1 MIVDRGAGS
10 QPAAASQTA
19 PPPARPKPRT
29 GRRGLL
35 VFFALIGVLVA
46 AAVVGGI
53 LPRLTRQKALLAA
66 AETQTEQRPTVEVA
80 TARVAPARS
89 TLDLPGDM
97 QALVDSPVFARV
109 DGYLRTR
116 LVDYGDRVK
125 TGQLLAEIDTPELDQ
140 QISQARA
147 ALSQSQSALN
157 EVKADLDLSKANQ
170 NLARLTV
177 ERWRRLAKGGV
188 VARQEADQ
196 KEADFAVTEAQ
207 VAKAQASIATTQE
220 TVRGNQA
227 NVHRLEEMKAFAR
240 ITAPF
245 DGVIT
250 ARNVDIGTLIN
261 YGNGGAARE
270 LFHIAQIQVLRIFIN
285 VPQTNVASMHP
296 GQTAELRVEE
306 LPGQVFS
313 ARVAR
318 IANALDA
325 ASRAMLTVL
334 EVPNPRGVLMPGMYA
349 QVRFSTGR
357 AEAAVLV
364 PGDVLILGRQGP
376 RVAVVAP
383 DHRIH
388 MRQIRIGQDLGSEIE
403 VVSGLAAGEVV
414 VANPSDAVRENAL
427 VEVRNIGK

>member
-1 MIVDRGAGS
+1 MIVD
-10 QPAAASQTA
+10 PVPETI
-19 PPPARPKPRT
+19 ARPRPRT

-35 VFFALIGVLVA
+35 VFFALIGLLVA

-66 AETQTEQRPTVEVA
+66 AEIQTEQRPVVEVA
-80 TARVAPARS
+80 TARPAPARS
-89 TLDLPGDM
+89 TIDLPGDM
-97 QALVDSPVFARV
+97 QALVDSPIFARV
-109 DGYLRTR
+109 DGYLRAR
-116 LVDYGDRVK
+116 LVDYGDHVK
-125 TGQLLAEIDTPELDQ
+125 TGQLLADIDTPELDQ
-140 QISQARA
+140 QIRQARA
-147 ALSQSQSALN
+147 AVSQTQSTLN
-157 EVKADLDLSKANQ
+157 EVKADLDLSKANL

-177 ERWRRLAKGGV
+177 ERWRRLAAKGV
-188 VARQEADQ
+188 VAKQEADQ
-196 KEADFAVTEAQ
+196 KEADFAVNEAQ

-220 TVRGNQA
+220 TVHASEA
-227 NVHRLEEMKAFAR
+227 NLHRLEEMKAFAR

-261 YGNGGAARE
+261 SGNGGTARE
-270 LFHIAQIQVLRIFIN
+270 LFHIAQIQVLRIFVN

-296 GQTAELRVEE
+296 GQTAELRVQE

-325 ASRAMLTVL
+325 TSRAMLTVL
-334 EVPNPRGVLMPGMYA
+334 EVPNPRGILMPGMYA

-357 AEAAVLV
+357 AEAAVIV
-364 PGDVLILGRQGP
+364 PGDVLMLGRQGP

-388 MRQIRIGQDLGSEIE
+388 FRAIRIGQDFGSEIE
-403 VVSGLAAGEVV
+403 VVSGLSAGEVV
-414 VANPSDAVRENAL
+414 VANPSDAVHENAL
-427 VEVRNIGK
+427 VDVRNVGK

>member
-1 MIVDRGAGS
+1 MIVN
-10 QPAAASQTA
+10 PAPDTA
-19 PPPARPKPRT
+19 ARPKPRT

-35 VFFALIGVLVA
+35 AFFALIGVLVA
-46 AAVVGGI
+46 GAVVGGI
-53 LPRLTRQKALLAA
+53 LPRLTREKALLAA
-66 AETQTEQRPTVEVA
+66 AETQTGQRPLVEVA
-80 TARVAPARS
+80 TARSAPARS

-97 QALVDSPVFARV
+97 QALVDSPIFARV

-125 TGQLLAEIDTPELDQ
+125 AGQLLAEIDTPELDQ
-140 QISQARA
+140 QIRQARA
-147 ALSQSQSALN
+147 TLSQSQSTLN
-157 EVKADLDLSKANQ
+157 EVKADLDLSKANL

-177 ERWRRLAKGGV
+177 ERWRRLAKAGV

-220 TVRGNQA
+220 NVHA
-227 NVHRLEEMKAFAR
+227 NEASVHRLEEMKAFAR

-250 ARNVDIGTLIN
+250 SRNVDIGWLVN
-261 YGNGGAARE
+261 SGNGGTSRE
-270 LFHIAQIQVLRIFIN
+270 LFHIAQIQVLRIFVN
-285 VPQTNVASMHP
+285 VPQTNVASIHP

-306 LPGQVFS
+306 LPGRVFS
-313 ARVAR
+313 ARVTR

-325 ASRAMLTVL
+325 NSRAMLTVL
-334 EVPNPRGVLMPGMYA
+334 EVPNPSGILMPGMYA

-357 AEAAVLV
+357 AEAAVIV
-364 PGDVLILGRQGP
+364 PGDVLILGREGP

-388 MRQIRIGQDLGSEIE
+388 LRQISIGQDLGSEIE
-403 VVSGLAAGEVV
+403 VVSGLSAGDVV

-427 VEVRNIGK
+427 VDVRNVGK

>member
-1 MIVDRGAGS
+1 MIVD
-10 QPAAASQTA
+10 PAPQTT
-19 PPPARPKPRT
+19 ARPKPRT

-53 LPRLTRQKALLAA
+53 LPRLTRQKALRAA
-66 AETQTEQRPTVEVA
+66 AEIQTEQRPTVEVA
-80 TARVAPARS
+80 TARAAPARS
-89 TLDLPGDM
+89 TIDLPGDM
-97 QALVDSPVFARV
+97 QALVDSPIFARV

-140 QISQARA
+140 QIRQARA
-147 ALSQSQSALN
+147 AVSQTQSALN
-157 EVKADLDLSKANQ
+157 EVKADLDLSKANL

-177 ERWRRLAKGGV
+177 ERWRRLAAKGV
-188 VARQEADQ
+188 VAKQEADQ
-196 KEADFAVTEAQ
+196 KEADFAVNEAQ

-220 TVRGNQA
+220 TVHA
-227 NVHRLEEMKAFAR
+227 NEANLHRLEEMKAFAR

-261 YGNGGAARE
+261 SGNGGVARE
-270 LFHIAQIQVLRIFIN
+270 LFHIAQIQVLRIFVN

-296 GQTAELRVEE
+296 GETAELRVQEF
-306 LPGQVFS
+306 PGQVFP
-313 ARVAR
+313 AHVQR

-325 ASRAMLTVL
+325 TSRAMLTVL
-334 EVPNPRGVLMPGMYA
+334 EVPNPHGVLMPGMYA

-357 AEAAVLV
+357 AEAAVIV
-364 PGDVLILGRQGP
+364 PGDVLMLGREGP

-388 MRQIRIGQDLGSEIE
+388 LRQIRIGQDLGSEIE

>member
-1 MIVDRGAGS
+1 
-10 QPAAASQTA
+10 
-19 PPPARPKPRT
+19 
-29 GRRGLL
+29 
-35 VFFALIGVLVA
+35 
-46 AAVVGGI
+46 
-53 LPRLTRQKALLAA
+53 
-66 AETQTEQRPTVEVA
+66 VEVA
-80 TARVAPARS
+80 TARQAPVRS

-97 QALVDSPVFARV
+97 QALVDSAVFARV

-140 QISQARA
+140 QIRQARA
-147 ALSQSQSALN
+147 AVSQSQSALN
-157 EVKADLDLSKANQ
+157 EVRADLDLSKANL

-196 KEADFAVTEAQ
+196 KEADFTVTEAQ

-220 TVRGNQA
+220 TVHANEA
-227 NVHRLEEMKAFAR
+227 NVHRLEDMKAFAR

-261 YGNGGAARE
+261 SGNGGTARE
-270 LFHIAQIQVLRIFIN
+270 LFHIAQIQVLRIFVN

-296 GQTAELRVEE
+296 GETAELRVQE
-306 LPGQVFS
+306 LPGQLFS
-313 ARVAR
+313 ARVTR

-325 ASRAMLTVL
+325 TSRAMLTVL
-334 EVPNPRGVLMPGMYA
+334 EVPNPKGVLMPGMYA

-388 MRQIRIGQDLGSEIE
+388 LRQIRIGQDLGSEIE

>member
-1 MIVDRGAGS
+1 MIVDPVETS
-10 QPAAASQTA
+10 
-19 PPPARPKPRT
+19 ARPKPRT

-35 VFFALIGVLVA
+35 AFFALIGALVA

-66 AETQTEQRPTVEVA
+66 AETQTEQRPLVEVA
-80 TARVAPARS
+80 TARQAPTQS
-89 TLDLPGDM
+89 VLDLPGDM
-97 QALVDSPVFARV
+97 QAMVDSPIFARV

-140 QISQARA
+140 QIRQARA
-147 ALSQSQSALN
+147 TLSQSQSTLN
-157 EVKADLDLSKANQ
+157 EVKADLDLSKANL

-207 VAKAQASIATTQE
+207 VAKAQAGIATTQE
-220 TVRGNQA
+220 TVHA
-227 NVHRLEEMKAFAR
+227 NEANLRRLEEMKAFAR

-261 YGNGGAARE
+261 SGNAGASRE
-270 LFHIAQIQVLRIFIN
+270 LFHIAQIQVLRIFVN

-306 LPGQVFS
+306 LPGQVFA

-325 ASRAMLTVL
+325 NSRAMLTVL

-357 AEAAVLV
+357 AEAAVLI
-364 PGDVLILGRQGP
+364 PGDTLILGRQGP

-388 MRQIRIGQDLGSEIE
+388 LRQIRIGQDLGSEIE
-403 VVSGLAAGEVV
+403 VVAGLSAGEVV
-414 VANPSDAVRENAL
+414 VANPSDAVRENAW
-427 VEVRNIGK
+427 VDVRNIAK

>member
-1 MIVDRGAGS
+1 MIVD
-10 QPAAASQTA
+10 PT
-19 PPPARPKPRT
+19 PETTTRPKPRT

-35 VFFALIGVLVA
+35 AFFALIGVLVA
-46 AAVVGGI
+46 AAVIGGI
-53 LPRLTRQKALLAA
+53 LPRLTRDKALVAA
-66 AETQTEQRPTVEVA
+66 AETQTDQRPMVEVA
-80 TARVAPARS
+80 TARQAPAHG
-89 TLDLPGDM
+89 TLDLPGDL
-97 QALVDSPVFARV
+97 QAQVDSPIFSRV

-140 QISQARA
+140 QIRQARA
-147 ALSQSQSALN
+147 AVSQTQSTLN
-157 EVKADLDLSKANQ
+157 EVKADLDLSKANL

-177 ERWRRLAKGGV
+177 ERWRRLADKGV

-207 VAKAQASIATTQE
+207 VARAQASITTTQE
-220 TVRGNQA
+220 TVHA
-227 NVHRLEEMKAFAR
+227 NEANLHRLEEMKAFAR
-240 ITAPF
+240 ITAPY

-250 ARNVDIGTLIN
+250 SRNVDPGWLIN
-261 YGNGGAARE
+261 SGSGGTARE
-270 LFHIAQIQVLRIFIN
+270 LFHIAQIQVLRIFVN
-285 VPQTNVASMHP
+285 VPQTNVASVHP
-296 GQTAELRVEE
+296 GQTAELRVQE

-318 IANALDA
+318 IANSLDSN
-325 ASRAMLTVL
+325 SRAMLTVL
-334 EVPNPRGVLMPGMYA
+334 EVPNPSGVLMPGMYA
-349 QVRFSTGR
+349 EVRFSTGR

-364 PGDVLILGRQGP
+364 PGDVLILGKQGP

-388 MRQIRIGQDLGSEIE
+388 LRPIRIGQDLGSEIE
-403 VVSGLAAGEVV
+403 VVSGLSAGEVV

-427 VEVRNIGK
+427 VDLRNIGK

>member
-1 MIVDRGAGS
+1 M
-10 QPAAASQTA
+10 
-19 PPPARPKPRT
+19 
-29 GRRGLL
+29 
-35 VFFALIGVLVA
+35 
-46 AAVVGGI
+46 
-53 LPRLTRQKALLAA
+53 
-66 AETQTEQRPTVEVA
+66 VEVA
-80 TARVAPARS
+80 TARPAPARS
-89 TLDLPGDM
+89 TLDLPGNM

-140 QISQARA
+140 QIHQARA
-147 ALSQSQSALN
+147 TLSQSQSTLN
-157 EVKADLDLSKANQ
+157 EVKADLDLTKANL

-207 VAKAQASIATTQE
+207 VAKAQASIATVQE
-220 TVRGNQA
+220 TVRGNEA

-240 ITAPF
+240 ITAPY

-250 ARNVDIGTLIN
+250 SRNVDPGWLVN
-261 YGNGGAARE
+261 SGNGGASRE
-270 LFHIAQIQVLRIFIN
+270 LFHIAQIQVLRIFVN
-285 VPQTNVASMHP
+285 VPQTNVASVHP
-296 GQTAELRVEE
+296 GQTAELRVQE

-313 ARVAR
+313 AAVTR

-325 ASRAMLTVL
+325 SSRAMLTVL
-334 EVPNPRGVLMPGMYA
+334 EVPNPRGILMPGMYA

-364 PGDVLILGRQGP
+364 PGDVLILGREGP
-376 RVAVVAP
+376 RVAVVGP

-388 MRQIRIGQDLGSEIE
+388 LRQIRIGQDLGSEIE
-403 VVSGLAAGEVV
+403 VVAGLAAGEVV

-427 VEVRNIGK
+427 VEARNIGK

>member
-1 MIVDRGAGS
+1 MIADPV
-10 QPAAASQTA
+10 PQTA
-19 PPPARPKPRT
+19 ARPRPRT

-35 VFFALIGVLVA
+35 VFFALIGILVA
-46 AAVVGGI
+46 AAVIGGI

-66 AETQTEQRPTVEVA
+66 AETQTQQRPIVEVA
-80 TARVAPARS
+80 TARPAPARS

-125 TGQLLAEIDTPELDQ
+125 AGQLLAEIDTPELDQ
-140 QISQARA
+140 QIRQARA
-147 ALSQSQSALN
+147 TLSQSQSALN

-170 NLARLTV
+170 NMARLTV

-207 VAKAQASIATTQE
+207 VARAQASIATTQE
-220 TVRGNQA
+220 NVRA
-227 NVHRLEEMKAFAR
+227 SEASLHRLEEMKAFAR

-250 ARNVDIGTLIN
+250 SRNVDPGWLVN
-261 YGNGGAARE
+261 SGNGGTARE
-270 LFHIAQIQVLRIFIN
+270 LFHIAQIQVLRIFVN

-296 GQTAELRVEE
+296 GETAELRVQE

-313 ARVAR
+313 AKVTR
-318 IANALDA
+318 IANALDVT
-325 ASRAMLTVL
+325 SRAMLTVL

-357 AEAAVLV
+357 AEAAVIV
-364 PGDVLILGRQGP
+364 PGDTLILGRQGP
-376 RVAVVAP
+376 RVAVVGP

-388 MRQIRIGQDLGSEIE
+388 LRQIRIGQDSGSEIE
-403 VVSGLAAGEVV
+403 VISGLSAGETV

-427 VEVRNIGK
+427 VDVRNIGK

>member
-1 MIVDRGAGS
+1 MIADPVP
-10 QPAAASQTA
+10 QAAA
-19 PPPARPKPRT
+19 RPRPRT
-29 GRRGLL
+29 ARRGLL

-46 AAVVGGI
+46 AAVIGGI
-53 LPRLTRQKALLAA
+53 VPRLTRRKALLAA
-66 AETQTEQRPTVEVA
+66 AESQTGQRPIVEVV
-80 TARVAPARS
+80 TARAAPDRF

-97 QALVDSPVFARV
+97 QALVDSPIFARV

-116 LVDYGDRVK
+116 LADYGDRVK
-125 TGQLLAEIDTPELDQ
+125 AGQLLAEIDTPELDQ
-140 QISQARA
+140 QIRQARA
-147 ALSQSQSALN
+147 AVSQSQSALN
-157 EVKADLDLSKANQ
+157 EGKADLDLSKANL
-170 NLARLTV
+170 NMARLTV

-207 VAKAQASIATTQE
+207 VAKAQASISTTQE
-220 TVRGNQA
+220 TVRA
-227 NVHRLEEMKAFAR
+227 NEANLHRLEEMKAFAR

-250 ARNVDIGTLIN
+250 ARNVDIGTLVN
-261 YGNGGAARE
+261 SGNGGAARE
-270 LFHIAQIQVLRIFIN
+270 LFHIAQIQVLRIFVN
-285 VPQTNVASMHP
+285 VPQTNVASIRP
-296 GQTAELRVEE
+296 GQAAELRVQE

-313 ARVAR
+313 AKVTR

-325 ASRAMLTVL
+325 GSRAMLTVL
-334 EVPNPRGVLMPGMYA
+334 EVPNPLGVLMPGMYA

-357 AEAAVLV
+357 AEAAVIV
-364 PGDVLILGRQGP
+364 PGDTLILGRQGP

-388 MRQIRIGQDLGSEIE
+388 LRPIRIGQDSGSEIE
-403 VVSGLAAGEVV
+403 VVSGLSAGEVV
-414 VANPSDAVRENAL
+414 VANPSDAVRENAM

>member
-1 MIVDRGAGS
+1 MIVD
-10 QPAAASQTA
+10 PAPQTS
-19 PPPARPKPRT
+19 ARPTPRT
-29 GRRGLL
+29 GRGGLL
-35 VFFALIGVLVA
+35 TFFVLLFVLVA
-46 AAVVGGI
+46 IAVVVGI
-53 LPRLTRQKALLAA
+53 LPRLTREKSLLAA
-66 AETQTEQRPTVEVA
+66 SQTQSEQRPLVEAA
-80 TARVAPARS
+80 TARQAPIRG

-125 TGQLLAEIDTPELDQ
+125 AGQLLAEIDTPELDQ
-140 QISQARA
+140 QIRQARA
-147 ALSQSQSALN
+147 AVSQSQSTQN
-157 EVKADLDLSKANQ
+157 EVKADLDLSKANL
-170 NLARLTV
+170 NLAKLTV
-177 ERWRRLAKGGV
+177 ERWRRLSQKGV

-220 TVRGNQA
+220 TVHA
-227 NVHRLEEMKAFAR
+227 NEANLHRLEEMKGFSR

-250 ARNVDIGTLIN
+250 ARNVDIGTLVN
-261 YGNGGAARE
+261 SGNGGSARE
-270 LFHIAQIQVLRIFIN
+270 LFHIAQIQVLRIFVN

-296 GQTAELRVEE
+296 GQTAELRVQE
-306 LPGQVFS
+306 LPGQVFT
-313 ARVAR
+313 ARVTR

-325 ASRAMLTVL
+325 ASRAMITVL

-357 AEAAVLV
+357 AEASVIV
-364 PGDVLILGRQGP
+364 PGDVLILGKQGP
-376 RVAVVAP
+376 RVAVVGS

-388 MRQIRIGQDLGSEIE
+388 MRPIRIGQDLGSEIE
-403 VVSGLAAGEVV
+403 VVSGLSAGEVV

-427 VEVRNIGK
+427 VDVRNIK

>member
-1 MIVDRGAGS
+1 MIVN
-10 QPAAASQTA
+10 PAPETA
-19 PPPARPKPRT
+19 ARPQPRT

-35 VFFALIGVLVA
+35 AFFALIAILVA
-46 AAVVGGI
+46 AAVIAGI

-66 AETQTEQRPTVEVA
+66 AETQTEQRPLVEVA
-80 TARVAPARS
+80 TARPAPMRS

-97 QALVDSPVFARV
+97 QALVDSPIFARV

-140 QISQARA
+140 QIRQARA
-147 ALSQSQSALN
+147 TLSQSQSTLN

-177 ERWRRLAKGGV
+177 ERWRRLAKAGV

-207 VAKAQASIATTQE
+207 VARAQASIATTEE
-220 TVRGNQA
+220 TVHGNEA
-227 NVHRLEEMKAFAR
+227 NLHRLEEMKAFAR
-240 ITAPF
+240 ITAPY

-250 ARNVDIGTLIN
+250 SRNVDPGWLIN
-261 YGNGGAARE
+261 SGNGGAARE
-270 LFHIAQIQVLRIFIN
+270 LFHIAQIQVLRIFVN

-313 ARVAR
+313 ARVTR

-325 ASRAMLTVL
+325 NSRAMLTVL
-334 EVPNPRGVLMPGMYA
+334 EVPNPSGVLMPGMYA

-364 PGDVLILGRQGP
+364 PGDTLILGRQGP
-376 RVAVVAP
+376 RVAVVGS

-388 MRQIRIGQDLGSEIE
+388 LRQIRIGQDLGSEIE
-403 VVSGLAAGEVV
+403 VVSGLSAGEMV

-427 VEVRNIGK
+427 VDVRNIGK

>member
-1 MIVDRGAGS
+1 
-10 QPAAASQTA
+10 
-19 PPPARPKPRT
+19 
-29 GRRGLL
+29 
-35 VFFALIGVLVA
+35 
-46 AAVVGGI
+46 
-53 LPRLTRQKALLAA
+53 
-66 AETQTEQRPTVEVA
+66 
-80 TARVAPARS
+80 
-89 TLDLPGDM
+89 
-97 QALVDSPVFARV
+97 
-109 DGYLRTR
+109 
-116 LVDYGDRVK
+116 
-125 TGQLLAEIDTPELDQ
+125 
-140 QISQARA
+140 
-147 ALSQSQSALN
+147 
-157 EVKADLDLSKANQ
+157 
-170 NLARLTV
+170 
-177 ERWRRLAKGGV
+177 LAKGGV

-196 KEADFAVTEAQ
+196 KEADFTVTEAQ

-220 TVRGNQA
+220 TVHANEA
-227 NVHRLEEMKAFAR
+227 NVHRLEDMKAFAR

-261 YGNGGAARE
+261 SGNGGTARE
-270 LFHIAQIQVLRIFIN
+270 LFHIAQIQVLRIFVN

-296 GQTAELRVEE
+296 GETAEL
-306 LPGQVFS
+306 PGRLFS

-325 ASRAMLTVL
+325 TSRAMLTVL
-334 EVPNPRGVLMPGMYA
+334 EVPNPKGVLMPGMYA

-388 MRQIRIGQDLGSEIE
+388 LRQIRIGQDLGSEIE

>member
-1 MIVDRGAGS
+1 MIVD
-10 QPAAASQTA
+10 PAPETTT
-19 PPPARPKPRT
+19 RPKPRT

-35 VFFALIGVLVA
+35 AFFALIAILIA
-46 AAVVGGI
+46 AAIVGGI

-66 AETQTEQRPTVEVA
+66 AETQTDQRPMVEVS
-80 TARVAPARS
+80 TARAAPARS

-116 LVDYGDRVK
+116 LVDYGDHVK
-125 TGQLLAEIDTPELDQ
+125 AGQLLAEIDTPELDQ

-147 ALSQSQSALN
+147 AVSQAQSTLN
-157 EVKADLDLSKANQ
+157 EVKADLDLSKANL
-170 NLARLTV
+170 NMARLTV
-177 ERWRRLAKGGV
+177 ERWRRLAGKGV
-188 VARQEADQ
+188 VAKQEADQ
-196 KEADFAVTEAQ
+196 KEADFAVNEAQ

-220 TVRGNQA
+220 TVHGDQA

-250 ARNVDIGTLIN
+250 ARNVDIGTLVN
-261 YGNGGAARE
+261 SGNGGTARE
-270 LFHIAQIQVLRIFIN
+270 LFHIAQIQVLRIFVN

-296 GQTAELRVEE
+296 GQTAELRVQE

-313 ARVAR
+313 AR

-325 ASRAMLTVL
+325 TSRAMLTVL

-357 AEAAVLV
+357 AEAAVIV

-388 MRQIRIGQDLGSEIE
+388 LRQIRIGQDLGSEIE

>member
-1 MIVDRGAGS
+1 
-10 QPAAASQTA
+10 
-19 PPPARPKPRT
+19 
-29 GRRGLL
+29 
-35 VFFALIGVLVA
+35 
-46 AAVVGGI
+46 
-53 LPRLTRQKALLAA
+53 
-66 AETQTEQRPTVEVA
+66 
-80 TARVAPARS
+80 
-89 TLDLPGDM
+89 M
-97 QALVDSPVFARV
+97 QAMVDSPIFARV

-140 QISQARA
+140 QIRQARA
-147 ALSQSQSALN
+147 TLSQSQSALN
-157 EVKADLDLSKANQ
+157 EVKADLDLSKANL

-177 ERWRRLAKGGV
+177 DRWRRLAKGGV

-220 TVRGNQA
+220 TVHA
-227 NVHRLEEMKAFAR
+227 NEANLHRLEEMKAFAR

-261 YGNGGAARE
+261 SGNGGTARE
-270 LFHIAQIQVLRIFIN
+270 LFHIAQIQVLRIFVN

-313 ARVAR
+313 ARVTR

-325 ASRAMLTVL
+325 NSRAMLTVL
-334 EVPNPRGVLMPGMYA
+334 EVPNPQRRADARHVRPGA
-349 QVRFSTGR
+349 LFDR
-357 AEAAVLV
+357 AARKPPCSSRATC
-364 PGDVLILGRQGP
+364 
-376 RVAVVAP
+376 
-383 DHRIH
+383 
-388 MRQIRIGQDLGSEIE
+388 
-403 VVSGLAAGEVV
+403 
-414 VANPSDAVRENAL
+414 
-427 VEVRNIGK
+427 

>member
-1 MIVDRGAGS
+1 MIVESGAGS
-10 QPAAASQTA
+10 QGHPLGPAASQA
-19 PPPARPKPRT
+19 ASKAT

-35 VFFALIGVLVA
+35 AFFAVIGVLVA

-53 LPRLTRQKALLAA
+53 LPRLTRQKALLSA
-66 AETQTEQRPTVEVA
+66 AETQTEQRPIVEVA
-80 TARVAPARS
+80 TARPAPARS

-125 TGQLLAEIDTPELDQ
+125 AGQLLAEIDTPELDQ
-140 QISQARA
+140 QIRQARA
-147 ALSQSQSALN
+147 AVSQSQSALN
-157 EVKADLDLSKANQ
+157 EVKADLDLSKANL

-177 ERWRRLAKGGV
+177 DRWRRLAKGGV

-196 KEADFAVTEAQ
+196 KEADFAVNEAQ

-220 TVRGNQA
+220 TVHSNEA
-227 NVHRLEEMKAFAR
+227 NLHRLEEMKAFAR

-261 YGNGGAARE
+261 SGNGGTARE
-270 LFHIAQIQVLRIFIN
+270 LFHIAQIQVLRIFVN

-313 ARVAR
+313 ARVTR

-325 ASRAMLTVL
+325 TSRAMLTVL
-334 EVPNPRGVLMPGMYA
+334 EVPNPHGVLMPGMYA
-349 QVRFSTGR
+349 LVRFSTGR
-357 AEAAVLV
+357 AEAAVLI
-364 PGDVLILGRQGP
+364 PGDTLILGRQGP

-388 MRQIRIGQDLGSEIE
+388 LRQIRIGQDLGSEIE
-403 VVSGLAAGEVV
+403 VVSGLSAGEVV

>member
-1 MIVDRGAGS
+1 MIAE
-10 QPAAASQTA
+10 
-19 PPPARPKPRT
+19 RPRPRT

-35 VFFALIGVLVA
+35 AFFALLGVLVA
-46 AAVVGGI
+46 AAVVGGL

-66 AETQTEQRPTVEVA
+66 SDLQAVQRPVVEVA
-80 TARVAPARS
+80 IARAAAMRG

-97 QALVDSPVFARV
+97 QALVDAPVFARV
-109 DGYLRTR
+109 DGYLRSR

-140 QISQARA
+140 QIRQARA
-147 ALSQSQSALN
+147 TLSQSQSAVN
-157 EVKADLDLSKANQ
+157 EVKADLDLAKANL
-170 NLARLTV
+170 NLTRLTV
-177 ERWRRLAKGGV
+177 DRWRRLADRGV

-196 KEADFAVTEAQ
+196 KEADFAVSEAQ
-207 VAKAQASIATTQE
+207 VAKAQASIGTVQE
-220 TVRGNQA
+220 TAHA
-227 NVHRLEEMKAFAR
+227 NEANLKRLEEMKVFAR

-261 YGNGGAARE
+261 SGNGGTARE
-270 LFHIAQIQVLRIFIN
+270 LFHIAQIQVMRIFVN
-285 VPQTNVASMHP
+285 VPQTDVASMHP
-296 GQTAELRVEE
+296 GQTAELRVQE
-306 LPGQVFS
+306 LPGRVFS
-313 ARVAR
+313 AKVTR

-325 ASRAMLTVL
+325 TSRAMLTVL
-334 EVPNPRGVLMPGMYA
+334 EVPNPSGVLMPGMYA

-357 AEAAVLV
+357 AEAAVIV

-383 DHRIH
+383 DHRVH
-388 MRQIRIGQDLGSEIE
+388 LRQIRIGQDLGSELE
-403 VVSGLAAGEVV
+403 VVAGLSAGEMV
-414 VANPSDAVRENAL
+414 VANPSDAARENAL

>member
-1 MIVDRGAGS
+1 MIVD
-10 QPAAASQTA
+10 PAPETS
-19 PPPARPKPRT
+19 ARPKPRT

-35 VFFALIGVLVA
+35 VFFALIFLAVA

-53 LPRLTRQKALLAA
+53 LPRLTRQKTLAA
-66 AETQTEQRPTVEVA
+66 ASQTQVEQRPMVEVA
-80 TARVAPARS
+80 TARQAPLRS

-97 QALVDSPVFARV
+97 QAMVDSPIFARV

-116 LVDYGDRVK
+116 LADYGDRVK
-125 TGQLLAEIDTPELDQ
+125 SGQLLAEIDTPELDQ
-140 QISQARA
+140 QIRQARA
-147 ALSQSQSALN
+147 AVSQSQSALN
-157 EVKADLDLSKANQ
+157 EVKADLDLSKANL
-170 NLARLTV
+170 NLSRLTV

-196 KEADFAVTEAQ
+196 KEADFAVNEAQ
-207 VAKAQASIATTQE
+207 VAKAQAGIATTAE
-220 TVRGNQA
+220 TVHA
-227 NVHRLEEMKAFAR
+227 NEANLHRLEDMKGFAR

-250 ARNVDIGTLIN
+250 ARNVDIGTLVN
-261 YGNGGAARE
+261 SGNGGAARE
-270 LFHIAQIQVLRIFIN
+270 LFHIAQIATMRIFVN
-285 VPQTNVASMHP
+285 VPQTNVGSMHA
-296 GQTAELRVEE
+296 GQAAELRVQE
-306 LPGQVFS
+306 LPGQVFA
-313 ARVAR
+313 ARVTR

-325 ASRAMLTVL
+325 SSRAMLTVL

-357 AEAAVLV
+357 AEAAVIV
-364 PGDVLILGRQGP
+364 PGDVLILGKQGP
-376 RVAVVAP
+376 RVAVVGA
-383 DHRIH
+383 DQRVHLRSV
-388 MRQIRIGQDLGSEIE
+388 RIGQDLGSELE

>member
-1 MIVDRGAGS
+1 MIVEHGAGS
-10 QPAAASQTA
+10 QGHPPGPAASQA
-19 PPPARPKPRT
+19 ASQPRT

-35 VFFALIGVLVA
+35 GLFALIGVLVA
-46 AAVVGGI
+46 AAVIGGI
-53 LPRLTRQKALLAA
+53 LPRLTRQKSLLAA
-66 AETQTEQRPTVEVA
+66 AETQTAERPVVEVA
-80 TARVAPARS
+80 TARAAPARS
-89 TLDLPGDM
+89 PLDLPGDM

-140 QISQARA
+140 QIRQARA
-147 ALSQSQSALN
+147 AVSQSQSALN
-157 EVKADLDLSKANQ
+157 EVQADLDLSRANL

-177 ERWRRLAKGGV
+177 ERWRRLAAKGV

-196 KEADFAVTEAQ
+196 KEADFAVNEAR
-207 VAKAQASIATTQE
+207 VARAQAGIATTQE
-220 TVRGNQA
+220 TVRA
-227 NVHRLEEMKAFAR
+227 NEANLRRLDELKAFAR

-245 DGVIT
+245 DGVVT
-250 ARNVDIGTLIN
+250 ARNVDIGTLVN
-261 YGNGGAARE
+261 SGNGGVAHE
-270 LFHIAQIQVLRIFIN
+270 LFHIAQIQVLRIFVN

-296 GQTAELRVEE
+296 GQTAELRVQE

-313 ARVAR
+313 ARVTR

-349 QVRFSTGR
+349 QVRFSAGR

-388 MRQIRIGQDLGSEIE
+388 LRQIRIGQDLGSEIE
-403 VVSGLAAGEVV
+403 VVSGLSAGEVV
-414 VANPSDAVRENAL
+414 VANPSDAVRENAF
-427 VEVRNIGK
+427 VEVRNVGR